1 MGKGGIFTGRREG
14 PIGGISDAA
23 RPGAVGWERACS
35 PESKEAR
42 AQNCCF
48 FGVRMPGDNSC
59 GRGIEGEKKSPG
71 KGRDKIGRKS
81 MITAGELRLSLGE
94 GAMLP
99 EKLSLFASA
108 NEHAFL
114 RAEGILSGSS
124 GGVEKLPGSPAE
136 LFSLENGEKLFSGIL
151 WGIRIFERAGSRSAS
166 VLILSLS
173 RELDCLPQNRFFQE
187 EELPLSEL
195 LRELLPE
202 EELPPRVPAGDIRGI
217 LLQYRET
224 DWELLKRVFSRRD
237 ALLLPEYGGGKACFH
252 ILSAGEEG
260 EGRELS
266 FLPGS
271 EELSRSSSSLSFSE
285 GFRFPERP
293 AFAGAFEE
301 AALRGGFGDG
311 FSKARA
317 VFGRGLSSLAEAG
330 FFGLG
335 PFFSPEED
343 AFSRTF
349 FPPREDAFSR
359 TLLFPGGDID
369 PEGCFFPDLGGAVW
383 EERGDFPGQ
392 TPAFL
397 FLSSR
402 ESARLGER
410 LFFRGGRFFIGEV
423 RAELSG
429 GSLIFRYG
437 LYPERMR
444 IRERFNEGIA
454 GLSLCGKVLRAEE
467 ESLALSF
474 PEDAG
479 RGGEMLYPWMPISG
493 NVMYCMPEIGAGVR
507 LFFGDRDER
516 EKCFALDCCHA
527 EGADG
532 AGEIGLRTQSGQHF
546 LLKGGGTE
554 LLSEDRLLLA
564 DSGLSGRSGQG
575 IHLSAGRRALVYGK
589 EIRIRSE
596 RDVDFQKL

>member
-1 MGKGGIFTGRREG
+1 
-14 PIGGISDAA
+14 
-23 RPGAVGWERACS
+23 
-35 PESKEAR
+35 
-42 AQNCCF
+42 
-48 FGVRMPGDNSC
+48 
-59 GRGIEGEKKSPG
+59 
-71 KGRDKIGRKS
+71 

-99 EKLSLFASA
+99 EKLSLFVSA

-114 RAEGILSGSS
+114 RAEGILSGFS
-124 GGVEKLPGSPAE
+124 GGVEELPGSPAE
-136 LFSLENGEKLFSGIL
+136 LFSSENGEKLFSGIL

-166 VLILSLS
+166 VLILSRS

-187 EELPLSEL
+187 EQLPLPEL

-202 EELPPRVPAGDIRGI
+202 EELPPRIPAGDIRGI

-224 DWELLKRVFSRRD
+224 DWELLKRVFSRMD
-237 ALLLPEYGGGKACFH
+237 ALLLPEYGGGKARFH
-252 ILSAGEEG
+252 IFSAGEEG
-260 EGRELS
+260 KGRELP

-271 EELSRSSSSLSFSE
+271 EELSRSAASLSFSE
-285 GFRFPERP
+285 GLRFPECP
-293 AFAGAFEE
+293 ASAGAFEE
-301 AALRGGFGDG
+301 TALRDGFGDG

-317 VFGRGLSSLAEAG
+317 VSGRGLSSLVEAG

-335 PFFSPEED
+335 PFFSPGGD
-343 AFSRTF
+343 VF
-349 FPPREDAFSR
+349 FR

-410 LFFRGGRFFIGEV
+410 LFFRGGRFFIGTV

-493 NVMYCMPEIGAGVR
+493 NVMYCMPEIGAEVR

-564 DSGLSGRSGQG
+564 DSGLFGRSGQG

>member
-1 MGKGGIFTGRREG
+1 
-14 PIGGISDAA
+14 
-23 RPGAVGWERACS
+23 
-35 PESKEAR
+35 
-42 AQNCCF
+42 
-48 FGVRMPGDNSC
+48 
-59 GRGIEGEKKSPG
+59 
-71 KGRDKIGRKS
+71 

-124 GGVEKLPGSPAE
+124 GGVEELPGGPAE
-136 LFSLENGEKLFSGIL
+136 LFSSENGEKLFSGIL

-187 EELPLSEL
+187 GELPLSEL

-237 ALLLPEYGGGKACFH
+237 ALLLPEYGGGKARFH
-252 ILSAGEEG
+252 IFSAGEEG
-260 EGRELS
+260 KARELS

-271 EELSRSSSSLSFSE
+271 SELSRSASSLSFSE
-285 GFRFPERP
+285 GLRFPERP
-293 AFAGAFEE
+293 ASAGAFEE
-301 AALRGGFGDG
+301 AVLRGGFGDG
-311 FSKARA
+311 FSKACA
-317 VFGRGLSSLAEAG
+317 VSGRGLSSLAEAG

-343 AFSRTF
+343 VFSRTF

-359 TLLFPGGDID
+359 TLFFPGGDID
-369 PEGCFFPDLGGAVW
+369 PEGCFFPDLGGAAW

-474 PEDAG
+474 PEDTG
-479 RGGEMLYPWMPISG
+479 RGGEKLYPWMPISG

-516 EKCFALDCCHA
+516 KKCFALDCCHA

-532 AGEIGLRTQSGQHF
+532 AGEIGLRTQNGQHF

-564 DSGLSGRSGQG
+564 DSGLFGRSGQG

>member
-1 MGKGGIFTGRREG
+1 
-14 PIGGISDAA
+14 
-23 RPGAVGWERACS
+23 
-35 PESKEAR
+35 
-42 AQNCCF
+42 
-48 FGVRMPGDNSC
+48 MPGDNSF
-59 GRGIEGEKKSPG
+59 RRRVIGEKKSPG
-71 KGRDKIGRKS
+71 KGRGKIGRKS

-94 GAMLP
+94 GEMLP
-99 EKLSLFASA
+99 EKLSLFAA
-108 NEHAFL
+108 VNEHAFL

-124 GGVEKLPGSPAE
+124 GAVEELPGSPAE
-136 LFSLENGEKLFSGIL
+136 LFSSENGEKLFTGIL

-166 VLILSLS
+166 VLIVSRS
-173 RELDCLPQNRFFQE
+173 RELDCLPKVRFFQE
-187 EELPLSEL
+187 EELPLPDF

-202 EELPPRVPAGDIRGI
+202 EELPPRIPAGDIQGI

-224 DWELLKRVFSRRD
+224 DWELLKRVFSRMN
-237 ALLLPEYGGGKACFH
+237 ALLLPDYGGGKARFR

-260 EGRELS
+260 KARELS

-271 EELSRSSSSLSFSE
+271 SELSRSAASLSFSE
-285 GFRFPERP
+285 GLRFPERP
-293 AFAGAFEE
+293 ASAGAFEKG
-301 AALRGGFGDG
+301 ALRGRFGDG
-311 FSKARA
+311 FSKACA
-317 VFGRGLSSLAEAG
+317 VSEGGFSFLAGAAG

-335 PFFSPEED
+335 PFFSPGKD
-343 AFSRTF
+343 AFSQTLF
-349 FPPREDAFSR
+349 SPRGDVFSP
-359 TLLFPGGDID
+359 TLFFPGGDID
-369 PEGCFFPDLGGAVW
+369 REGCFFPDLGGAAW
-383 EERGDFPGQ
+383 EERGDFPGE

-402 ESARLGER
+402 ETARLGER

-429 GSLIFRYG
+429 GSLIFCYG

-454 GLSLCGKVLRAEE
+454 GISLFGKVLRAEE

-479 RGGEMLYPWMPISG
+479 KGGEKLYPWMPISG

-564 DSGLSGRSGQG
+564 DSGLFGRSGKG
-575 IHLSAGRRALVYGK
+575 IHLSAGRRALAYGK

-596 RDVDFQKL
+596 KDVDFQKL

>member
-1 MGKGGIFTGRREG
+1 
-14 PIGGISDAA
+14 
-23 RPGAVGWERACS
+23 
-35 PESKEAR
+35 
-42 AQNCCF
+42 
-48 FGVRMPGDNSC
+48 
-59 GRGIEGEKKSPG
+59 
-71 KGRDKIGRKS
+71 

-99 EKLSLFASA
+99 EKLSLFAA
-108 NEHAFL
+108 VNEHAFL

-124 GGVEKLPGSPAE
+124 GGLEELPGSSAE
-136 LFSLENGEKLFSGIL
+136 LFSSENGEKLFSGIL
-151 WGIRIFERAGSRSAS
+151 WGIRIFERAGNRSAS
-166 VLILSLS
+166 VLIVSRS
-173 RELDCLPQNRFFQE
+173 RELDCLPKVRFFQE
-187 EELPLSEL
+187 EELSLPDF

-202 EELPPRVPAGDIRGI
+202 EELPPRIPAGDIRGI

-224 DWELLKRVFSRRD
+224 DWELLKRVFSRMN
-237 ALLLPEYGGGKACFH
+237 ALLLPDYGGGKARFH
-252 ILSAGEEG
+252 ILSAG
-260 EGRELS
+260 
-266 FLPGS
+266 
-271 EELSRSSSSLSFSE
+271 
-285 GFRFPERP
+285 
-293 AFAGAFEE
+293 AFEE
-301 AALRGGFGDG
+301 GALRGGFGDG

-317 VFGRGLSSLAEAG
+317 VSGGGFSSLAGAAG

-335 PFFSPEED
+335 TLFSLGK
-343 AFSRTF
+343 
-349 FPPREDAFSR
+349 DAFSR
-359 TLLFPGGDID
+359 TLFSPGKDAFSRTLFSPGGDAFSRTLFFPGEDID
-369 PEGCFFPDLGGAVW
+369 PEGCFFPDLGGAAW
-383 EERGDFPGQ
+383 EERGDFPGE

-402 ESARLGER
+402 ETARLGER

-429 GSLIFRYG
+429 GSLIFCYG

-444 IRERFNEGIA
+444 IRQRFNEGIA
-454 GLSLCGKVLRAEE
+454 GISLFGKVLRAEE

-479 RGGEMLYPWMPISG
+479 KGGEKLYPWMPISG

-554 LLSEDRLLLA
+554 LLSEDCLLLA
-564 DSGLSGRSGQG
+564 DSGLFGRSGQG
-575 IHLSAGRRALVYGK
+575 IHLSAGRRALAYGK

-596 RDVDFQKL
+596 KDVDFQKL

>member
-1 MGKGGIFTGRREG
+1 
-14 PIGGISDAA
+14 
-23 RPGAVGWERACS
+23 
-35 PESKEAR
+35 
-42 AQNCCF
+42 
-48 FGVRMPGDNSC
+48 
-59 GRGIEGEKKSPG
+59 
-71 KGRDKIGRKS
+71 

-124 GGVEKLPGSPAE
+124 GAVEELPGSPAE
-136 LFSLENGEKLFSGIL
+136 LFSSENGEKLFAGIL

-166 VLILSLS
+166 VLILSRS

-224 DWELLKRVFSRRD
+224 DWELLKRVFSRMD
-237 ALLLPEYGGGKACFH
+237 ALLLPEYGGGKARFH

-260 EGRELS
+260 KGRELS

-271 EELSRSSSSLSFSE
+271 EELSRSASSLSFSE
-285 GFRFPERP
+285 GLRFPECS
-293 AFAGAFEE
+293 ASAGAFEE

-317 VFGRGLSSLAEAG
+317 VSGRGLSSLAEAG

-335 PFFSPEED
+335 PFFS
-343 AFSRTF
+343 
-349 FPPREDAFSR
+349 
-359 TLLFPGGDID
+359 PGGDID

-444 IRERFNEGIA
+444 IRECFNEGIA
-454 GLSLCGKVLRAEE
+454 GISLCGKVLRAEE

>member
-1 MGKGGIFTGRREG
+1 
-14 PIGGISDAA
+14 
-23 RPGAVGWERACS
+23 
-35 PESKEAR
+35 
-42 AQNCCF
+42 
-48 FGVRMPGDNSC
+48 
-59 GRGIEGEKKSPG
+59 
-71 KGRDKIGRKS
+71 

-124 GGVEKLPGSPAE
+124 GGVGELPGSPAE
-136 LFSLENGEKLFSGIL
+136 LFSSENGEKLFSGIL

-166 VLILSLS
+166 VLILSRS

-187 EELPLSEL
+187 GELPLSEL

-224 DWELLKRVFSRRD
+224 DWELLKRVFSRMD
-237 ALLLPEYGGGKACFH
+237 ALLLPEYGGGKARFH

-260 EGRELS
+260 KGRELS

-271 EELSRSSSSLSFSE
+271 EELSRSAASLSFSDKL
-285 GFRFPERP
+285 RLPERP
-293 AFAGAFEE
+293 ASAGAFEE
-301 AALRGGFGDG
+301 AVLRDGFGDG

-317 VFGRGLSSLAEAG
+317 VSGRGFSSLAEAG
-330 FFGLG
+330 FFRLG
-335 PFFSPEED
+335 PFFFPGED
-343 AFSRTF
+343 AFSRTLFSPGGDAFSRPF
-349 FPPREDAFSR
+349 FSSREDAFSR

-454 GLSLCGKVLRAEE
+454 GISLCGKVLRAEE
-467 ESLALSF
+467 ERCSIPGCRLA
-474 PEDAG
+474 G
-479 RGGEMLYPWMPISG
+479 M
-493 NVMYCMPEIGAGVR
+493 
-507 LFFGDRDER
+507 
-516 EKCFALDCCHA
+516 
-527 EGADG
+527 
-532 AGEIGLRTQSGQHF
+532 
-546 LLKGGGTE
+546 
-554 LLSEDRLLLA
+554 
-564 DSGLSGRSGQG
+564 
-575 IHLSAGRRALVYGK
+575 
-589 EIRIRSE
+589 
-596 RDVDFQKL
+596 

>member
-1 MGKGGIFTGRREG
+1 
-14 PIGGISDAA
+14 
-23 RPGAVGWERACS
+23 
-35 PESKEAR
+35 
-42 AQNCCF
+42 
-48 FGVRMPGDNSC
+48 
-59 GRGIEGEKKSPG
+59 
-71 KGRDKIGRKS
+71 

-99 EKLSLFASA
+99 EKLFLFASA
-108 NEHAFL
+108 NGHAFL

-124 GGVEKLPGSPAE
+124 GGVEELPGSSAE
-136 LFSLENGEKLFSGIL
+136 LLSSENGEKLFSGIL

-166 VLILSLS
+166 VLILSRS

-187 EELPLSEL
+187 EELPLPDF
-195 LRELLPE
+195 LRELFPE
-202 EELPPRVPAGDIRGI
+202 EELPPRIPAGNIRGI

-224 DWELLKRVFSRRD
+224 DWELLKRVFSRMN
-237 ALLLPEYGGGKACFH
+237 ALLLPEYGGGKARFH

-260 EGRELS
+260 KGRELS

-271 EELSRSSSSLSFSE
+271 EELSRSAASLTFSDE
-285 GFRFPERP
+285 LRILECP
-293 AFAGAFEE
+293 ASAGAFEE
-301 AALRGGFGDG
+301 AALRGGFWDG

-317 VFGRGLSSLAEAG
+317 VSGRGLSSLAEAG

-335 PFFSPEED
+335 PFLSPG
-343 AFSRTF
+343 
-349 FPPREDAFSR
+349 EDAFSR
-359 TLLFPGGDID
+359 TLFFSGGDID
-369 PEGCFFPDLGGAVW
+369 PEGCFFPDLGGAAW
-383 EERGDFPGQ
+383 EERGGFPGQ

-410 LFFRGGRFFIGEV
+410 ISFRGGRFFIGEV

-437 LYPERMR
+437 LYPEKMR

-479 RGGEMLYPWMPISG
+479 RGGEKLYPWMPISG

-564 DSGLSGRSGQG
+564 DSGLIGRSGRG
-575 IHLSAGRRALVYGK
+575 IHLGAGRRVLVYGK

>member
-1 MGKGGIFTGRREG
+1 
-14 PIGGISDAA
+14 
-23 RPGAVGWERACS
+23 
-35 PESKEAR
+35 
-42 AQNCCF
+42 
-48 FGVRMPGDNSC
+48 
-59 GRGIEGEKKSPG
+59 
-71 KGRDKIGRKS
+71 

-124 GGVEKLPGSPAE
+124 GGVEELLGGPAE
-136 LFSLENGEKLFSGIL
+136 LFSSENGEKLFSGIL

-166 VLILSLS
+166 VLIVSRS
-173 RELDCLPQNRFFQE
+173 RELDCLPKVRFFQE
-187 EELPLSEL
+187 EELSLPDF

-202 EELPPRVPAGDIRGI
+202 EELPPRIPAGDIRGI

-224 DWELLKRVFSRRD
+224 DWELLKRVFSRMN
-237 ALLLPEYGGGKACFH
+237 ALLLPDYGCGKARFC

-260 EGRELS
+260 KARELS

-271 EELSRSSSSLSFSE
+271 SELSRSASSLSFSE
-285 GFRFPERP
+285 GLRFPERP
-293 AFAGAFEE
+293 ASAGAFEE

-311 FSKARA
+311 FSKACA
-317 VFGRGLSSLAEAG
+317 VSGRGLSSLAEAAG

-335 PFFSPEED
+335 PFFSPGG
-343 AFSRTF
+343 
-349 FPPREDAFSR
+349 DAFSR
-359 TLLFPGGDID
+359 TLFFPGGDID
-369 PEGCFFPDLGGAVW
+369 PEGSFFPDLGGAAW

-410 LFFRGGRFFIGEV
+410 LFFRGRRFFIGEV

-454 GLSLCGKVLRAEE
+454 GISLCGKVLRAEE

-474 PEDAG
+474 PEDTG
-479 RGGEMLYPWMPISG
+479 RGGEKLYPWMPISG

-516 EKCFALDCCHA
+516 KKCFALDCCHA

-564 DSGLSGRSGQG
+564 DSGLFGRSGQG
-575 IHLSAGRRALVYGK
+575 IHLGAGRRALVYGK